1 MIKLQR
7 SNILYWCLIALIVC
21 ISFFFFSLRF
31 YPLLTSDDTL
41 NILMAFYYK
50 LPSDFYCW
58 GQDRGGTL
66 IPLISQIFIKIF
78 HFSPISAV
86 SLSNYL
92 VLFLGFIGYTS
103 LFKKKSSKILF
114 AILWFLPFERFLGLL
129 RFPLGVEY
137 SLIGFSIFLL
147 SFVRTEESFFK
158 FKNQVLIIMTV
169 IVLILTVWAS
179 DVAVFTIII
188 LFSVLLFF
196 SFKEKIN
203 KRFILFSVVYF
214 VIGAVACRFFI
225 SYAKSFANAVNQ
237 NYLTLNSFSQVKE
250 AFLIVLKNII
260 DILSFKIREP
270 LVGVWSWLVLSLF
283 ATIPFLLISVPGFA
297 KKLLSNKW
305 FVFFIADFL
314 MFNAILLLAKWV
326 LLNKMGV
333 WYFVPVYFTLAAFVL
348 LIYDT
353 VTVNNFKVKLFKV
366 LLVATFVLGAVSPF
380 ISMKFYVPGT
390 LRPYADVKREL
401 NVLGKSGFIGE
412 FWNSY
417 VSSCSNPE
425 IIIATPHDK
434 SSVRNP
440 ELVDKVFENENIY
453 LIKDMWLDSFPDT
466 IVQFGHLL
474 VREGQSFKMGDCE
487 INKYRKAKS
496 FFKFDV
502 QDLMLNKSLLVY
514 DDEINRQVFYIPYS
528 CDTCKQQFVVKTVP
542 FTLKSGDYL
551 LSYNLKVENFVD
563 ETASVYFE
571 VTSDWGNTKIFEL
584 FTYPKD
590 YLSEGY
596 NNFNI
601 EFSLETTKSNV
612 EIKVYYHG
620 NCDFYFS
627 GITLAEK

>member
-1 MIKLQR
+1 
-7 SNILYWCLIALIVC
+7 
-21 ISFFFFSLRF
+21 
-31 YPLLTSDDTL
+31 
-41 NILMAFYYK
+41 MAFYYK

-66 IPLISQIFIKIF
+66 IPLISQIFIKLF
-78 HFSPISAV
+78 HFSPILSV

-92 VLFLGFIGYTS
+92 VLFLGFIGYSS
-103 LFKKKSSKILF
+103 LLKKKSSKILF

-137 SLIGFSIFLL
+137 SLIGFSVFLL
-147 SFVRTEESFFK
+147 SFFCTEKSFFN
-158 FKNQVLIIMTV
+158 FKNQILIIMTV

-179 DVAVFTIII
+179 DMAVFTIII
-188 LFSVLLFF
+188 LFAVLLFF

-203 KRFILFSVVYF
+203 KRFILFSAVYF
-214 VIGAVACRFFI
+214 VVGAVACRFFI

-237 NYLTLNSFSQVKE
+237 NYLMLNSIGQVKE
-250 AFLIVLKNII
+250 AFLIVLNNII
-260 DILSFKIREP
+260 DILSFKIKEP
-270 LVGVWSWLVLSLF
+270 LVGVWSWLVILLLAS
-283 ATIPFLLISVPGFA
+283 IPFLLISVPGFV
-297 KKLLSNKW
+297 KKLFSNKW
-305 FVFFIADFL
+305 FVFFIANFL
-314 MFNAILLLAKWV
+314 MFNATLLLAKWV

-333 WYFVPVYFTLAAFVL
+333 WYFVPVYFTLAASVL

-353 VTVNNFKVKLFKV
+353 IPVRNLKVTVFKILFITMLIV
-366 LLVATFVLGAVSPF
+366 GAISPF

-390 LRPYADVKREL
+390 LKPYADVKKEL

-434 SSVRNP
+434 ASVRNP
-440 ELVDKVFENENIY
+440 ELVDKVFENENIF

-474 VREGQSFKMGDCE
+474 VREGKSFKMGDCE
-487 INKYRKAKS
+487 INKYRKAKG

-502 QDLMLNKSLLVY
+502 QDLILNKSLLVY

-528 CDTCKQQFVVKTVP
+528 CDTCKQKFVIKTRL
-542 FTLKSGDYL
+542 FSLKAGNYL

-563 ETASVYFE
+563 EAASVYFE

-596 NNFNI
+596 DNFNV
-601 EFSLETTKSNV
+601 EFSLEKAMSNV